1 MPQPLRSPWRF
12 VPSLYF
18 AEGLPYVVVN
28 TVSVILYKR
37 MGVDNAAI
45 AFWTSLLYLPW
56 VAKMLWGPLV
66 DTRATKRA
74 WIVGMQLA
82 LAGCLGAAALA
93 LQLPAFFAASLGVL
107 TLAAFLSATH
117 DIAADG
123 FYLLALDE
131 RQQALFVGVR
141 SMFYRAA
148 MVFGTGVLVV
158 VAGQLETG
166 LGDVPLAWTLALG
179 ATAAVYAGLWAYHRA
194 ALPRPAAD
202 GARTER
208 AAAPGAGAGTGAGAG
223 RAAPSA
229 GWLDIFAA
237 YFGQRRIAVIVAFIL
252 LYRLGEAMLL
262 KLASPFL
269 LDARAE
275 GGLAL
280 TTAQVGVAYG
290 TAGMLCLI
298 AGGVAGGWLIARFGL
313 RRMLWP
319 LALTLNVPHAAYLY
333 MAHAQPGP
341 LLAYPLVAIEQL
353 GYGLGSTVFMV
364 YLMRV
369 SRGAHKTSHFA
380 ISTGLMALGMML
392 PGMVSGAV
400 QEAVGYR
407 TFFLLVLALGLPG
420 LATLPLLPYVD
431 DAEAPGA
438 ARG

>member
-1 MPQPLRSPWRF
+1 MSQPLRSPWRF
-12 VPSLYF
+12 VPTLYF

-82 LAGCLGAAALA
+82 LAGCLAAAA
-93 LQLPAFFAASLGVL
+93 ATLQMPAFFAASLGVL

-158 VAGQLETG
+158 VAGRLETG

-179 ATAAVYAGLWAYHRA
+179 VTAAVCAGLWAYHRS

-208 AAAPGAGAGTGAGAG
+208 AAVSAAGAGARAG
-223 RAAPSA
+223 RAAPGA
-229 GWLDIFAA
+229 GWLAIFAA

-269 LDARAE
+269 LDARAA

-280 TTAQVGVAYG
+280 TTAQVGLAYG
-290 TAGMLCLI
+290 TVGMVCLI
-298 AGGVAGGWLIARFGL
+298 AGGIAGGWLIARFGL

-319 LALTLNVPHAAYLY
+319 LALTLNLPHAAYLY
-333 MAHAQPGP
+333 MAHTQPGP
-341 LLAYPLVAIEQL
+341 LLAYPLVALEQL
-353 GYGLGSTVFMV
+353 GYGLGSTAFMV

-369 SRGAHKTSHFA
+369 SRGEHKTSHFA

-400 QEAVGYR
+400 QEAVGYP

-431 DAEAPGA
+431 DEEATGA